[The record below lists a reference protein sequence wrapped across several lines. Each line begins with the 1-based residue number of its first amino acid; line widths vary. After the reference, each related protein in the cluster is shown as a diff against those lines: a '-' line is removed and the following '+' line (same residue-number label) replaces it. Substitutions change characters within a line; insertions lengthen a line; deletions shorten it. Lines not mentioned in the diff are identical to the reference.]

1 MPQRL
6 SLIRVF
12 LFSFLLKQEEII
24 IHMEHEYKFAEEY
37 SDAGGGSYSWSMSR
51 VGLMK

>member
-24 IHMEHEYKFAEEY
+24 IHMEHEYKFAELI
-37 SDAGGGSYSWSMSR
+37 
-51 VGLMK
+51 LMLEEAVIHGPCPV

>member
-6 SLIRVF
+6 TASLIRVF

-24 IHMEHEYKFAEEY
+24 IHMEHEYKFAEEC
-37 SDAGGGSYSWSMSR
+37 SRGGSYSWSMFR